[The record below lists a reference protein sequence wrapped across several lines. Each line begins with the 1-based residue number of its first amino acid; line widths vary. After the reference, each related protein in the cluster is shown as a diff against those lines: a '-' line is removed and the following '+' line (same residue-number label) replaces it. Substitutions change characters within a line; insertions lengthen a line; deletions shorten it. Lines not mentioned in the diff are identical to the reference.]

1 MNKVLVT
8 GLGIAREFGICDS
21 CNLDFSWLA
30 NNPSTILWAD
40 QLYIPYSSF
49 EAQVKQMER
58 KDEKIISLFLNMAE
72 DHGMIKKVD
81 LSDMY
86 QESVGEQIYQKMLT
100 DSQALLKT
108 FPEVIK
114 KGDKGVP
121 NEIII
126 G

>member
-72 DHGMIKKVD
+72 DYGMIKKVD

-86 QESVGEQIYQKMLT
+86 
-100 DSQALLKT
+100 
-108 FPEVIK
+108 
-114 KGDKGVP
+114 
-121 NEIII
+121 
-126 G
+126 

>member
-1 MNKVLVT
+1 MKNGKLKKLITLATVVASTFAL
-8 GLGIAREFGICDS
+8 GICDS

-72 DHGMIKKVD
+72 DHGMIKK
-81 LSDMY
+81 
-86 QESVGEQIYQKMLT
+86 
-100 DSQALLKT
+100 
-108 FPEVIK
+108 
-114 KGDKGVP
+114 
-121 NEIII
+121 
-126 G
+126 

>member
-72 DHGMIKKVD
+72 DHGMIK
-81 LSDMY
+81 
-86 QESVGEQIYQKMLT
+86 
-100 DSQALLKT
+100 
-108 FPEVIK
+108 
-114 KGDKGVP
+114 
-121 NEIII
+121 N
-126 G
+126 

>member
-49 EAQVKQMER
+49 EAQVKQM
-58 KDEKIISLFLNMAE
+58 
-72 DHGMIKKVD
+72 
-81 LSDMY
+81 
-86 QESVGEQIYQKMLT
+86 
-100 DSQALLKT
+100 
-108 FPEVIK
+108 
-114 KGDKGVP
+114 
-121 NEIII
+121 
-126 G
+126 

>member
-1 MNKVLVT
+1 M
-8 GLGIAREFGICDS
+8 
-21 CNLDFSWLA
+21 
-30 NNPSTILWAD
+30 WAD

-81 LSDMY
+81 LSD
-86 QESVGEQIYQKMLT
+86 IYQKMLT

-114 KGDKGVP
+114 KETKVFQMKL
-121 NEIII
+121 
-126 G
+126 

>member
-49 EAQVKQMER
+49 EAQVKQMGR

-114 KGDKGVP
+114 KETKVFQMKL
-121 NEIII
+121 
-126 G
+126 